1 MAKDPKETNGKVVE
15 AEIIGPE
22 LDHDYNNP
30 GLNSVEFL
38 AAVYHNRKVPL
49 SARID
54 AAAKAA
60 PYERPRLAQ
69 VNQELTAGIKIIIE
83 GGLPALPG
91 TNIIMPSPEGG
102 PGSTGKPVKSN
113 GHDPSGGGE
122 G

>member
-15 AEIIGPE
+15 PEIIGPE

-30 GLNSVEFL
+30 ELNSVEFL

-69 VNQELTAGIKIIIE
+69 VNQELTAGIRIIIE

-91 TNIIMPSPEGG
+91 TNIIMPDGQTASDPASSSKKTNGSGG
-102 PGSTGKPVKSN
+102 PTS
-113 GHDPSGGGE
+113 E
-122 G
+122 E